1 MNIEKG
7 APQGTPFAPPPAV
20 DESSFIHWQM
30 IHHGSDYPVF
40 DRIEKRKVLQTSVDV
55 GLEHFLFIS

>member
-1 MNIEKG
+1 MHRNLIYNLLLVLD
-7 APQGTPFAPPPAV
+7 THL
-20 DESSFIHWQM
+20 IY
-30 IHHGSDYPVF
+30 YPVF

>member
-1 MNIEKG
+1 MAHLQYLVFDN
-7 APQGTPFAPPPAV
+7 
-20 DESSFIHWQM
+20 
-30 IHHGSDYPVF
+30 PVF

>member
-1 MNIEKG
+1 
-7 APQGTPFAPPPAV
+7 
-20 DESSFIHWQM
+20 M
-30 IHHGSDYPVF
+30 IVYYETLQDCKEIPVF

>member
-1 MNIEKG
+1 MKLN
-7 APQGTPFAPPPAV
+7 
-20 DESSFIHWQM
+20 ESESE
-30 IHHGSDYPVF
+30 SEVKVKKVKNTPVF

>member
-1 MNIEKG
+1 MKKH
-7 APQGTPFAPPPAV
+7 V
-20 DESSFIHWQM
+20 DIV
-30 IHHGSDYPVF
+30 IPVF

>member
-1 MNIEKG
+1 MKKRKPKVIDFFDFTVYDN
-7 APQGTPFAPPPAV
+7 
-20 DESSFIHWQM
+20 
-30 IHHGSDYPVF
+30 PVF

>member
-1 MNIEKG
+1 MDYFVHYT
-7 APQGTPFAPPPAV
+7 GTCI
-20 DESSFIHWQM
+20 DRSLN
-30 IHHGSDYPVF
+30 PVF